1 MQKLSSLGVPVE
13 ESGNFFG
20 FIMGDITDT
29 NTIPAAL
36 VPLFNAGREHF
47 KTLNLDTNTPL
58 ASVEA
63 MLNFIPPETAV
74 ADTTTTDTE
83 TTEEETEEETE

>member
-1 MQKLSSLGVPVE
+1 MQRLASLGIPLE

-47 KTLNLDTNTPL
+47 KTLNLDTKTPL
-58 ASVEA
+58 SSVEA
-63 MLNFIPPETAV
+63 MLNFTPPPQTEV
-74 ADTTTTDTE
+74 ADTTSPADTE
-83 TTEEETEEETE
+83 TTGEEEVA